1 MPQEVLKAIRT
12 GAVITG
18 AILAA
23 VTAQAEPVV
32 LSTLD
37 GGFSVSG
44 EIVSFDGENY
54 RISTSVGEI
63 TVAASLVTC
72 EGADCPAVEVPETMT
87 EVVVAGER
95 TLGLRLMPALLRAYG
110 ETTGATVLTEEAGA
124 GGMTLAAS
132 GAGTGSGLRLKVM
145 PSTSSAGLEALF
157 RGQAQLALSSRPA
170 RQREVRAF
178 EEFGLGALRSV
189 AQETVIG
196 LDAMVLVT
204 HPENP
209 VRSISVADAGRVFSG
224 QITNWAALGGADA
237 PITLYLRA
245 DAGDTDEAVAQTLL
259 APIGATLVAGVT
271 RLGSDEAVSEAVQ
284 ADPNGIGI
292 TGFTGRGAAQ
302 PLAVGG
308 ECGLE
313 TPPTEFSIKT
323 EEYPLTRMLYV
334 YETNAA
340 FPEPATGFRSF
351 IETEAAQRLVADA
364 GYIDQAI
371 TIETINAQGLRV
383 ATAVLNSTNPD
394 ELLQLRGMLS
404 ELVSADRLSTTFR
417 FETASSRLNAR
428 AEADVLRLAEV
439 LAGDRFAA
447 KEVLFV
453 GFTDSIGDAEL
464 NRQLSQQ
471 RAEQVLAAVVGANP
485 ALASTVRMNA
495 LGFGELS
502 PLGCDESTEGRL
514 VNRRVEVWVRDLPAV
529 EG

>member
-1 MPQEVLKAIRT
+1 MPRHVMKAIRT
-12 GAVITG
+12 GAV
-18 AILAA
+18 AAA
-23 VTAQAEPVV
+23 VAAAPAALAEPVV

-44 EIVSFDGENY
+44 EIVAFDGQNY
-54 RISTSVGEI
+54 TISTSVGDI
-63 TVAASLVTC
+63 TVAADLVTC
-72 EGADCPAVEVPETMT
+72 EGADCPAVASAETMA
-87 EVVVAGER
+87 EVVVAGDR
-95 TLGLRLMPALLRAYG
+95 TMSLRLMPALLRAYAAS
-110 ETTGATVLTEEAGA
+110 TAAQVATREAGGERMILDATGGDA
-124 GGMTLAAS
+124 GNGIALTILPTS
-132 GAGTGSGLRLKVM
+132 
-145 PSTSSAGLEALF
+145 SSAGLEALF

-178 EEFGLGALRSV
+178 QEFELGALRSA

-196 LDAMVLVT
+196 LDGLVLVT

-209 VRSISVADAGRVFSG
+209 VRSISVADAGRVFAG
-224 QITNWAALGGADA
+224 QIANWAELGGPDA
-237 PITLYLRA
+237 PINLYLA
-245 DAGDTDEAVAQTLL
+245 VGGASDDEALQQILGPV
-259 APIGATLVAGVT
+259 GATLAGTAT
-271 RLGSDEAVSEAVQ
+271 RLGSDAAVSDAVQ

-292 TGFTGRGAAQ
+292 TGFLGIGAAQ

-323 EEYPLTRMLYV
+323 EEYPLTRMLYM
-334 YETNAA
+334 YQTNAP
-340 FPEPATGFRSF
+340 FPELAAGFRAF
-351 IETEAAQRLVADA
+351 IETEEAQRLVAQA

-371 TIETINAQGLRV
+371 TLETINVQGLRV
-383 ATAVLNSTNPD
+383 ATAVLNNTEPAQLD
-394 ELLQLRGMLS
+394 LLRDMVG

-417 FETASSRLNAR
+417 FETGSSRLNAR
-428 AEADVLRLAEV
+428 AQADVRRLAAV

-453 GFTDSIGDAEL
+453 GFTDAVGDAEL
-464 NRQLSQQ
+464 NRQLSQA
-471 RAEQVLAAVVGANP
+471 RAEQVLTEVLQANP

-495 LGFGELS
+495 LGYGEIS

-514 VNRRVEVWVRDLPAV
+514 VNRRVEVWVRDVSSV